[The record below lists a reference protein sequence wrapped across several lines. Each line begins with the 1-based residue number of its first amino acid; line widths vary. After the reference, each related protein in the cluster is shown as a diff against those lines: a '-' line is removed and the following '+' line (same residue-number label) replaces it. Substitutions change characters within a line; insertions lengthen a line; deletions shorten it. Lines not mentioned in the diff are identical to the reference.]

1 MLHAI
6 LWPTSCALGKASRRI
21 AVIWLFA
28 TLLRNSGNSLVLPA
42 IGVIAGLYLFVRGFF
57 LLQRKRLIQNT
68 PSSKIR
74 SASLGLVEISGLA
87 CGPYLMSAPITGI
100 ACYCYRTAV
109 WQEKQSGKNK
119 EWKLVAEENL
129 HVPFFVDDNTG
140 KLLVDPRGAELDLH
154 CDFKQEFSDSMFSFD
169 QEVPDAV
176 RSFLL
181 RHNVSGNEKVR
192 VEEYCIKPKNAL
204 FLLGTLAEN
213 PGVSVTPSPIRTN
226 AGHSL
231 LHLMTPSASNPLSFA
246 MKVSI
251 TSGPRSTVPWDDA
264 PVSREVIDL
273 SAGQPV
279 PGSSGDMTQQGKIA
293 AALQRAGVTNPAA
306 WSAAGIPYQP
316 IPVRASGT
324 QAAAQPASSA
334 SALAGSPAPEFDAKP
349 PVVLM
354 KGTNDASFLISWRSE
369 RAIVSSMGWKSA
381 GMIWGGPVLTLFC
394 LWILAAQ
401 FGWL

>member
-1 MLHAI
+1 MLG
-6 LWPTSCALGKASRRI
+6 PTSCALGKASRRN
-21 AVIWLFA
+21 AVNLPFA
-28 TLLRNSGNSLVLPA
+28 TLLHSGNSLVVPA
-42 IGVIAGLYLFVRGFF
+42 IGVIVGLYLFVRGFF

-68 PSSKIR
+68 PASKIR

-87 CGPYLMSAPITGI
+87 CGPYLMTAPITGMS
-100 ACYCYRTAV
+100 CYCYRTAA

-169 QEVPDAV
+169 KPVPDAV
-176 RSFLL
+176 RSFLV

-213 PGVSVTPSPIRTN
+213 PGVRVTPTPERTN
-226 AGHSL
+226 AGHTL
-231 LHLMTPSASNPLSFA
+231 LNVMTPTAGNPLSFA
-246 MKVSI
+246 MKLTI
-251 TSGPRSTVPWDDA
+251 GAGPASTVPWDAA
-264 PVSREVIDL
+264 PVPASREVINL
-273 SAGQPV
+273 SAGQPG
-279 PGSSGDMTQQGKIA
+279 PATTADMTQQGKIA
-293 AALQRAGVTNPAA
+293 AALQRAGITNPAA
-306 WSAAGIPYQP
+306 WSAAGMPYQP
-316 IPVRASGT
+316 VAVRAAGT
-324 QAAAQPASSA
+324 QTAALPEPSA
-334 SALAGSPAPEFDAKP
+334 GAAGGVAAPEFDLKP

-354 KGTNDASFLISWRSE
+354 KGKNDSSFLISWRSQRE
-369 RAIVSSMGWKSA
+369 VVASMGWKSA
-381 GMIWGGPVLTLFC
+381 GMIWGGPALTLFC

>member
-1 MLHAI
+1 MI
-6 LWPTSCALGKASRRI
+6 LR
-21 AVIWLFA
+21 FA
-28 TLLRNSGNSLVLPA
+28 GLLLNSGNSLVLPA
-42 IGVIAGLYLFVRGFF
+42 IGVVVGLYLFVRGFF

-87 CGPYLMSAPITGI
+87 CGPYLMTAPITGLP
-100 ACYCYRTAV
+100 CYCYRTAV

-169 QEVPDAV
+169 RPVPDAV
-176 RSFLL
+176 RSFLV

-213 PGVSVTPSPIRTN
+213 PGVSVIPNPVRTN
-226 AGHSL
+226 AGHTL
-231 LHLMTPSASNPLSFA
+231 FHIMTPTANNPVSFA
-246 MKVSI
+246 MKLTMPSR
-251 TSGPRSTVPWDDA
+251 PASTVPWNDA
-264 PVSREVIDL
+264 PAAREVIDL

-279 PGSSGDMTQQGKIA
+279 PASSGDMTQQGKIA
-293 AALQRAGVTNPAA
+293 AALQRAGITNPAA
-306 WSAAGIPYQP
+306 WSAAGVPYQP
-316 IPVRASGT
+316 IAVRAAGT
-324 QAAAQPASSA
+324 QTATPPAPSA
-334 SALAGSPAPEFDAKP
+334 SAPAGAAVPEFDPKP

-354 KGTNDASFLISWRSE
+354 KGENDATFLISWRSE
-369 RAIVSSMGWKSA
+369 RAIVSSMGWKSL
-381 GMIWGGPVLTLFC
+381 GMIWGGPALTLAC
-394 LWILAAQ
+394 LWILAAH